1 MSMSEPRTGSA
12 ALGIFVIII
21 AALALVAF
29 FSVRIVGVGQAGV
42 VHTFGVVDPNPRP
55 SGLIFKVPWASLEQM
70 NVRTQEFTMSS
81 RAEDAGR
88 GSDDAVQTLTKEG
101 LTVGLD
107 ITVLYRLNFD
117 QSANIFRTVGEN
129 YQGVIV
135 RPAIRNAIRDV
146 VAQYTASALYTEG
159 RELVAIQIEEQLG
172 QAVQARGIMIEDV
185 LLRDVR
191 LPTVIQSAIENK
203 LAAEQAI
210 QEREFKVAEAEQEAK
225 RRVEEATGQRDAQK
239 LINETLSPEYL
250 QFLYIE
256 SLKAQKDGNVIY
268 VPVSPNTGLP
278 VYVNVGS
285 ETPSS

>member
-1 MSMSEPRTGSA
+1 
-12 ALGIFVIII
+12 
-21 AALALVAF
+21 
-29 FSVRIVGVGQAGV
+29 
-42 VHTFGVVDPNPRP
+42 
-55 SGLIFKVPWASLEQM
+55 QM

-88 GSDDAVQTLTKEG
+88 GTDDAVQTLTKEG

-117 QSANIFRTVGEN
+117 QSANIFRTVGRN

-159 RELVAIQIEEQLG
+159 REQVAIKIEEQLG
-172 QAVQARGIMIEDV
+172 KAVQSRGILVEDV

-191 LPTVIQSAIENK
+191 LPTVIQTAIENK

-210 QEREFKVAEAEQEAK
+210 QEREFKVQEAQQEAK
-225 RRVEEATGQRDAQK
+225 RRVEEATGQRDAQQ
-239 LINETLSPEYL
+239 LVNETLTPEYL

-256 SLKAQKDGNVIY
+256 SLKEQKDGNVIY
-268 VPVSPNTGLP
+268 VPVSPSSGLP
-278 VYVNVGS
+278 VYVNAGS
-285 ETPSS
+285 EKSGN